1 MPQKQFRNVTIEVDA
16 EGFMTSQAQWT
27 RDIASEIARE
37 EGIAE
42 LTPAHWK
49 VIEFM
54 QKEFKETGQA
64 PTIRKL
70 NKTGVAST
78 KELYDL
84 FPGGPAKKAAKIA
97 GLKKPEGCV

>member
-1 MPQKQFRNVTIEVDA
+1 MPQKQYGNAAVDVDA
-16 EGFMTSQAQWT
+16 EGFMTNQAQWT
-27 RDIASEIARE
+27 REVAAAIARE
-37 EGIAE
+37 EGVAE
-42 LTPAHWK
+42 LTPAHWR

-70 NKTGVAST
+70 NKTGVVST
-78 KELYDL
+78 KELYNL

>member
-1 MPQKQFRNVTIEVDA
+1 MPQKQFGNVAVDIDA
-16 EGFMTSQAQWT
+16 EGFMTNQAQWT
-27 RDIASEIARE
+27 REVAAAIARE

-42 LTPAHWK
+42 LTPSHWK

-70 NKTGVAST
+70 NKTGIMST
-78 KELYDL
+78 KELYEL

-97 GLKKPEGCV
+97 GLNKPEGCV

>member
-1 MPQKQFRNVTIEVDA
+1 MPQKQYGTATVAVDD
-16 EGFMTSQAQWT
+16 EGFLTDFSQWT
-27 RDIASEIARE
+27 RDIAAAIAKD
-37 EGIAE
+37 EGVAE

-54 QKEFKETGQA
+54 QKEFKENGQA
-64 PTIRKL
+64 PTIRRI
-70 NKTGVAST
+70 NKSGVVTT

>member
-1 MPQKQFRNVTIEVDA
+1 MPQKQFGNVTVEVDG
-16 EGFMTSQAQWT
+16 EGFLSNPAQWT
-27 RDIASEIARE
+27 RDIAAAIARE

-42 LTPAHWK
+42 LLPAHWK

-54 QKEFKETGQA
+54 QKEFKDNA
-64 PTIRKL
+64 AVPTIRKI
-70 NKTGVAST
+70 NKAGVIGT

-97 GLKKPEGCV
+97 GLAKPVGCV

>member
-1 MPQKQFRNVTIEVDA
+1 MPQKQYGTATVEVDG
-16 EGFMTSQAQWT
+16 EGYLADMAQWT
-27 RDIASEIARE
+27 RDIAAAIAKE

-49 VIEFM
+49 ILEFM
-54 QKEFKETGQA
+54 QKEFKESGQA
-64 PTIRKL
+64 PSIRRL
-70 NKTGVAST
+70 NKSGVAST